1 MKIRDSKKRAIVR
14 RADYPN
20 SRRSRLKPVDVVVVV
35 DFRHIGRHVSSLSVG
50 KWLKY
55 TECHSCSSSI
65 GPIIF
70 LVFPVKQFGGFWN
83 GFGFG
88 FNWILD
94 PRRDSAAEK
103 HSPSVLME
111 SARSQ
116 VCPSGSLSYFWPGG
130 GYTLGRCSAFQNVKN
145 LNFKIIRLELS

>member
-20 SRRSRLKPVDVVVVV
+20 SRRSRLKPVDVVVLV

-111 SARSQ
+111 SAGSQ
-116 VCPSGSLSYFWPGG
+116 FCPSGRLSYFWPGG